1 VTASVADVWVEAV
14 QPGKGSVVESDT
26 HFAVVGIHG
35 VRTHNFFGIANSLTM
50 NKQDFWADDRSYL
63 FNPASESY
71 ERVSNLTLA
80 RWYPTLVG
88 LSDGRVLAV
97 SGLDQFG
104 RMVPGKNEIYTP
116 STRTWKQD
124 PALTRALPTYPS
136 LFLMPD
142 DNLFYS
148 GSNAGYGSSTVGRTP
163 GIWNLRDNSFRVVPG
178 LRDPT
183 ETETSGSVLLPPAQ
197 AQKYMIVGGGGVGS
211 SSESTK
217 RIDIADL
224 SSPEPRFQPGPDLTQ
239 PTRYPGVVITP
250 DNKVIIT
257 GGSRDYR
264 ARHASD
270 IFECH
275 AYDPA
280 TNKLT
285 RLADPT
291 VGRDYH
297 SEALLLPD
305 GRIVTLGGNPLYGNS
320 ADTITGT
327 FEKRIEIYSPPYL
340 YHGKRPAISGGP
352 RELARGALEQ
362 FRTPDAHV
370 IQTASLIRPSAV
382 THITNL
388 EQRSIALDMIRGNGA
403 ISVRIPKRRGLVPPG
418 WYMLFLTNRQATPS
432 VARWVHV
439 G

>member
-1 VTASVADVWVEAV
+1 
-14 QPGKGSVVESDT
+14 
-26 HFAVVGIHG
+26 
-35 VRTHNFFGIANSLTM
+35 
-50 NKQDFWADDRSYL
+50 
-63 FNPASESY
+63 
-71 ERVSNLTLA
+71 
-80 RWYPTLVG
+80 
-88 LSDGRVLAV
+88 
-97 SGLDQFG
+97 
-104 RMVPGKNEIYTP
+104 
-116 STRTWKQD
+116 
-124 PALTRALPTYPS
+124 
-136 LFLMPD
+136 
-142 DNLFYS
+142 
-148 GSNAGYGSSTVGRTP
+148 
-163 GIWNLRDNSFRVVPG
+163 
-178 LRDPT
+178 
-183 ETETSGSVLLPPAQ
+183 
-197 AQKYMIVGGGGVGS
+197 MIVGGGGVGS

-340 YHGKRPAISGGP
+340 YHGERPTISGGP
-352 RELARGALEQ
+352 RELARGALAQ